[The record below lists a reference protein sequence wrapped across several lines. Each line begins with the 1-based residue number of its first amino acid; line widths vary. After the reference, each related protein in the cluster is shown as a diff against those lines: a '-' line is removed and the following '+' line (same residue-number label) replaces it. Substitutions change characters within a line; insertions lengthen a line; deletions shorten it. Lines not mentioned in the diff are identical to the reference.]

1 MNIKKA
7 VIDSS
12 VLVAVLTPEEYS
24 EWAEEILDKVDEW
37 ISPELVY
44 YEVANAIWKK
54 YKKLKVIGRKEAY
67 EAIDKALDTLKHIIK
82 TYSYSELLKESFKT
96 ADELNI
102 TVYDA
107 VYIALAKKLN
117 AKFITLDEELYRR
130 LEDTEYSKIIITPM
144 HKTT

>member
-37 ISPELVY
+37 VSLELVY

-54 YKKLKVIGRKEAY
+54 YKKLRIIGRKEAY
-67 EAIDKALDTLKHIIK
+67 EAIDKALDTLKYIIK
-82 TYSYSELLKESFKT
+82 TYPYSELLRESFK
-96 ADELNI
+96 AAEELNI

-107 VYIALAKKLN
+107 VYITLAKKLN
-117 AKFITLDEELYRR
+117 AKFITLDEELHRR
-130 LEDTEYSKIIITPM
+130 LEDTEYSKIIITPTY
-144 HKTT
+144 KTT

>member
-1 MNIKKA
+1 LNIKKA

-24 EWAEEILDKVDEW
+24 KWAEEILGKVDEW
-37 ISPELVY
+37 VSLELVY

-54 YKKLKVIGRKEAY
+54 YKKLKIIGRKEAY
-67 EAIDKALDTLKHIIK
+67 EAVDKALDTLKYLIK
-82 TYSYSELLKESFKT
+82 THPYSELLKESFKT
-96 ADELNI
+96 AEELNI

-107 VYIALAKKLN
+107 AYIALAKKLN

-130 LEDTEYSKIIITPM
+130 LEDTEYSKIIITPT
-144 HKTT
+144 HK

>member
-1 MNIKKA
+1 LNIKKA

-37 ISPELVY
+37 FSPELVY

-54 YKKLKVIGRKEAY
+54 YKKLRIIGRKEAY
-67 EAIDKALDTLKHIIK
+67 EAIDKALDTLKYIIK
-82 TYSYSELLKESFKT
+82 TYPYSELLRESFK
-96 ADELNI
+96 AAEELNI

-107 VYIALAKKLN
+107 VYITLAKKLN
-117 AKFITLDEELYRR
+117 AKFITLDEELHRR
-130 LEDTEYSKIIITPM
+130 LEDTEYSKIIITPTY
-144 HKTT
+144 KTT